1 MPSNRFVSEIE
12 RSLAPRERFADF
24 AYLFDAL
31 LSLRRPYHQDTP
43 QSETITGKLLCVIFP
58 DKPAKYIATMR
69 EFRLRFTDVA
79 TDPELQAEFSNCVK
93 HAAIIL
99 SRPEAMVWLPHL
111 YFSINSPRL
120 RDLRDLWF

>member
-31 LSLRRPYHQDTP
+31 MSLRRPYHQDTP

-58 DKPAKYIATMR
+58 DKPAKYITLPPR
-69 EFRLRFTDVA
+69 GE
-79 TDPELQAEFSNCVK
+79 
-93 HAAIIL
+93 HAA
-99 SRPEAMVWLPHL
+99 SRRHSAACSVRT
-111 YFSINSPRL
+111 SPRCEGTPG
-120 RDLRDLWF
+120 RCS